1 MEDWNGSDF
10 FLDRIESVAYRIR
23 TLTKTYRV
31 WVRTVSMKKN
41 MLDRNGTDRQEKIR
55 FVYTEI
61 YLNPGS
67 ARIYKR
73 NVKHI
78 YNWIRT
84 VSIEENIL
92 EPNGTGLTGVK
103 NRSNLYYSSIT
114 GSGSVKKN
122 FF

>member
-1 MEDWNGSDF
+1 MDRIF
-10 FLDRIESVAYRIR
+10 CLDRIESVAYRNR

-41 MLDRNGTDRQEKIR
+41 MLDRNGTDSQEKIR
-55 FVYTEI
+55 FVYTKI

-103 NRSNLYYSSIT
+103 NRSNLYYSSNT
-114 GSGSVKKN
+114 GSGSVLKKI
-122 FF
+122 F